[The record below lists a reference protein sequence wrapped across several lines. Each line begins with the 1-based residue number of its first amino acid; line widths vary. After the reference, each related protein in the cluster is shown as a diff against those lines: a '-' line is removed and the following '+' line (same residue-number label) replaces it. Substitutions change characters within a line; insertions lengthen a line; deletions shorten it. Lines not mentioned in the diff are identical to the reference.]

1 MCSECIKECSG
12 GTQFSPVDDAKPT
25 YLLNIYAIAKA
36 ITFVSPSSLAVR
48 VTA

>member
-12 GTQFSPVDDAKPT
+12 GTQFSPVDDANPP

-36 ITFVSPSSLAVR
+36 ITFVSPLSSAPL
-48 VTA
+48 VTG